1 MRTLITILCLFAL
14 NTPAFAGTV
23 IKIDTTKPGA
33 TINKDVYGQFVEHL
47 GRGIYE
53 GIWVGE
59 DSAIPNTKGYRN
71 DVLQAL
77 KDLRV
82 PVMRWPGGCYADIY
96 HWRDGIGPR
105 DKRPR
110 RINAL
115 WGGVIENNAFGTH
128 EFLELAEMIGA
139 DAYVNANLGTGTPAE
154 MMDWLE
160 YMTANVDSELVEL
173 RRANGRDKPWRIK
186 YFAIGNESWNCG
198 GNMSPE
204 VYASHY
210 KRYATFVKTPED
222 NQPIMIASGGN
233 DDVTE
238 WTDTLARI
246 EPNWSFR
253 IDGIS
258 HHYYTLPTGKWETK
272 GKAYGFGENEWFSTF
287 KRTLLL
293 DDYIRTNVA
302 IMDKHD
308 PEGRLGFFV
317 DEWGT
322 WYDAEEGSTP
332 GFLYQQNSLRD
343 ALVAAVNFNV
353 FHKHARRVRM
363 TNIAQMINVLQAMIL
378 TDKERMLLTPT
389 YHAFKMHVPFQ
400 GATALRSEIRDL
412 PSYTFGGESVP
423 SVSVSAARGKDGKL
437 WLSLVNL
444 NPNATTDV
452 EVDTGSEVNGAKG
465 QVLTAEAMD
474 AHNTFDQ
481 PDAVKPVDYSVQA
494 KDGKLGLTLPA
505 KSVVVVELF

>member
-1 MRTLITILCLFAL
+1 
-14 NTPAFAGTV
+14 
-23 IKIDTTKPGA
+23 
-33 TINKDVYGQFVEHL
+33 
-47 GRGIYE
+47 
-53 GIWVGE
+53 
-59 DSAIPNTKGYRN
+59 
-71 DVLQAL
+71 
-77 KDLRV
+77 
-82 PVMRWPGGCYADIY
+82 
-96 HWRDGIGPR
+96 
-105 DKRPR
+105 
-110 RINAL
+110 
-115 WGGVIENNAFGTH
+115 
-128 EFLELAEMIGA
+128 
-139 DAYVNANLGTGTPAE
+139 
-154 MMDWLE
+154 
-160 YMTANVDSELVEL
+160 
-173 RRANGRDKPWRIK
+173 
-186 YFAIGNESWNCG
+186 
-198 GNMSPE
+198 
-204 VYASHY
+204 
-210 KRYATFVKTPED
+210 
-222 NQPIMIASGGN
+222 MIASGGN

-258 HHYYTLPTGKWETK
+258 HHYYTLPTGKWEKK
-272 GKAYGFGENEWFSTF
+272 GKAYGFGEDEWFSTF

-293 DDYIRTNVA
+293 DHYIRTNVE

-400 GATALRSEIRDL
+400 GATALRSDIKDL

-423 SVSVSAARGKDGKL
+423 GVSVSAARGKDGKV

-444 NPNATTDV
+444 NPNAAADV
-452 EVDTGSEVNGAKG
+452 EVDTGGDVSGAKG
-465 QVLTAEAMD
+465 QVLTAETMD
-474 AHNTFDQ
+474 AHNTFDR
-481 PDAVKPVDYSVQA
+481 PDAVKPEDYSVQSN
-494 KDGKLGLTLPA
+494 DGKLSLALPA